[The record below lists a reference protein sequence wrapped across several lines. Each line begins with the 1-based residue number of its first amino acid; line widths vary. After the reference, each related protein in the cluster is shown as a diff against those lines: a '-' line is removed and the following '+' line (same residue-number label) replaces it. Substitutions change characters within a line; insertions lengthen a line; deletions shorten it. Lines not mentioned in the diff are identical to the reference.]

1 MREKIME
8 KQKYTTK
15 GQEKQKIT
23 GGGKTQS
30 IDIES

>member
-15 GQEKQKIT
+15 GQEKLKFT
-23 GGGKTQS
+23 GGKNS
-30 IDIES
+30 VK

>member
-1 MREKIME
+1 MREKTME

-23 GGGKTQS
+23 GGGKLSQL
-30 IDIES
+30 I